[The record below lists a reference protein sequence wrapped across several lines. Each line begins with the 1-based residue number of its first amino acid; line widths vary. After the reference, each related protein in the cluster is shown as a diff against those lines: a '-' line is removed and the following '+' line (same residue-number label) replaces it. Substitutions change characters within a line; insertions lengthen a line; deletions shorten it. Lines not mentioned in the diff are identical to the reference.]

1 MKWSASLWW
10 KAFAKDRRRSH
21 ADEDD
26 RAGMGTAF
34 GLDASLPTLPMHE
47 DGLDPPASATVRPDS
62 TPWAHR
68 LTRRSAL

>member
-1 MKWSASLWW
+1 MKWSATLLW
-10 KAFAKDRRRSH
+10 KAFAKDRRRSRS
-21 ADEDD
+21 DEDD

-34 GLDASLPTLPMHE
+34 GLDASLPTLPMSE
-47 DGLDPPASATVRPDS
+47 DDLEPTAAPNVRPDS